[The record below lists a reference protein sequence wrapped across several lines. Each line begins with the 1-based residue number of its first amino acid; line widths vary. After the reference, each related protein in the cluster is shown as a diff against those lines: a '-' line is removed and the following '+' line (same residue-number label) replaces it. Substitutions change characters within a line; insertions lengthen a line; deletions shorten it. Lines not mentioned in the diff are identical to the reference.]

1 MLAAQ
6 NQQESAADRPINDV
20 VADELRAE
28 VAHPDLRD
36 TSRLYSLLRML
47 AKWRAQV
54 IGHVLW
60 KHSGG
65 VIAGGPFAGMRYF
78 DCGTNGATAP
88 RLLGIY
94 ESELH
99 PFIERF
105 VAASFGHIAVVG
117 SAEGYYAVGLAL
129 RSPSSA
135 ILTFDIDP
143 AARDACSE
151 LAQMNDVAGRVTVNA
166 AFTPELLPHP
176 DQTFIL
182 CDVEGAEDEL
192 FDPVKY
198 SMLCSVPALIVECHE
213 GKRPGVTRK
222 IGRAFMGSHRV
233 QLVQHA
239 LTAPVLPAWLMRLG
253 HLDQLLALWE
263 WRQAPTPWLVMT
275 RK

>member
-1 MLAAQ
+1 MQ
-6 NQQESAADRPINDV
+6 HQQSAADRPINDV

-28 VAHPDLRD
+28 IARPDLRE
-36 TSRLYSLLRML
+36 TSRLYQVLRML

-65 VIAGGPFAGMRYF
+65 VITGGPFAGMRYF

-99 PFIERF
+99 SFIERF
-105 VAASFGHIAVVG
+105 IAASFGHIAVVG

-135 ILTFDIDP
+135 ILAFDTDP
-143 AARDACSE
+143 TACDACRE
-151 LAQMNDVAGRVTVNA
+151 LAQMNEVTGRVTVNA
-166 AFTPELLPHP
+166 AFTPDLLPHP
-176 DQTFIL
+176 EQTFIL

-192 FDPVKY
+192 IDPEKY
-198 SMLCSVPALIVECHE
+198 PVLRSVPALIVECHE
-213 GKRPGVTRK
+213 GKRPGITEK
-222 IGRAFMGSHRV
+222 IGRAFSRTHRV
-233 QLVQHA
+233 RLVRHA
-239 LTAPVLPAWLMRLG
+239 LTAPELPAWLMRLG

>member
-1 MLAAQ
+1 MLAT
-6 NQQESAADRPINDV
+6 QQQAAADRPINDV

-28 VAHPDLRD
+28 VARPDLRE
-36 TSRLYSLLRML
+36 TSRLYGLLRML

-54 IGHVLW
+54 IGHFLW

-78 DCGTNGATAP
+78 DSGTNGASAP

-105 VAASFGHIAVVG
+105 VAASFNDIAVVG

-129 RSPSSA
+129 RCPKSA
-135 ILTFDIDP
+135 ILAFDIDP
-143 AARDACSE
+143 AARDACRE
-151 LAQMNDVAGRVTVNA
+151 LAQMNQVAGRVIVKD
-166 AFTPELLPHP
+166 AFTPELLQHP

-182 CDVEGAEDEL
+182 CDIEGAEDEL
-192 FDPVKY
+192 LDPEKY
-198 SMLCSVPALIVECHE
+198 AVLRSVPALIVECHE

-222 IGRAFMGSHRV
+222 IGRAFLESHRV
-233 QLVQHA
+233 QLVAHA

-253 HLDQLLALWE
+253 HLDQLLAVWE